1 MAEQKMPAEFEEML
15 DKELSKL
22 FESAAVKTQ
31 EYAPIETDSSTG
43 TTLSAMYKK
52 AKKGENPLENPN
64 LGVQEKMQLKNH
76 IQWLL
81 QGLAMAHKVG
91 DDKRARKTRNQL
103 RRLGWYVNTHGKEL
117 PPEVPTAVI
126 MDYEIS
132 KVSGI
137 SKGSVAAEYIQQMQG
152 KQNQFQSQLMN
163 PPTAQED

>member
-1 MAEQKMPAEFEEML
+1 
-15 DKELSKL
+15 
-22 FESAAVKTQ
+22 
-31 EYAPIETDSSTG
+31 
-43 TTLSAMYKK
+43 
-52 AKKGENPLENPN
+52 
-64 LGVQEKMQLKNH
+64 
-76 IQWLL
+76 
-81 QGLAMAHKVG
+81 MAHKVG

-117 PPEVPTAVI
+117 PPEVPTAVGDAVI
-126 MDYEIS
+126 MDDEIS

>member
-117 PPEVPTAVI
+117 PPEVPTAVGDAVI
-126 MDYEIS
+126 MDDEIS

-137 SKGSVAAEYIQQMQG
+137 SKGSVLAEYIQQMQV
-152 KQNQFQSQLMN
+152 MN
-163 PPTAQED
+163 PLTAQQED